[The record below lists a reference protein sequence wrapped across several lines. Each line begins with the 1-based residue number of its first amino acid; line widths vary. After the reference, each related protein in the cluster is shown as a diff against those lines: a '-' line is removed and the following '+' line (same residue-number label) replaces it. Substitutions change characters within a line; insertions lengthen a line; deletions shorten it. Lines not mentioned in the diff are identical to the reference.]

1 MLVEIWKAK
10 VGAVPSL
17 AIHWFV
23 SLSHVRLIP

>member
-17 AIHWFV
+17 AIPWFV
-23 SLSHVRLIP
+23 SLSHVRD